1 MTIERKDKWRM
12 RIALVA
18 PETRPVPPIKG
29 GAVQLYID
37 EVVRRIAKQHRVT
50 LFTPKARK
58 KHNPYKKKNIKVYQ
72 VGKKKYLS
80 RVAKKI
86 RNSHFDII
94 HTFNRPHFI
103 PKLHRAAP
111 SSKHIVNLHN
121 LIKVKKGTRLGIKKT
136 DFFIANSH
144 FTRKNS
150 LRRFS
155 IKSSRIKTVH
165 LGVEPHKFIQKW
177 KASSKVQRL
186 RKKWRVEGKSVV
198 LFVGK
203 INREKGIE
211 SLIEAG
217 KILRKHHKNLVIL
230 VVGGTDHGIKSKSSF
245 FKRIERIGKKK
256 LGADGI
262 RFTGFLS
269 PRMVAECY
277 AIADVFV
284 CPSLWQEPFGRVNI
298 EAMAAGLPVVAANK
312 GGIPESIRHGKTGYL
327 VNPRNSKKMAKYI
340 NRLLKNAS
348 RRKKMGMAGYRL
360 VVKKFSWNSVVKKID
375 RIYKTLN

>member
-1 MTIERKDKWRM
+1 M

-37 EVVRRIAKQHRVT
+37 EVVRRIAKKHHVS
-50 LFTPKARK
+50 LFAPRGKTR
-58 KHNPYKKKNIKVYQ
+58 HPYKKVKVYQ
-72 VGKKKYLS
+72 LGRKKYLS

-86 RNSHFDII
+86 KKSHFDII
-94 HTFNRPHFI
+94 HTFNRPHFV

-111 SSKHIVNLHN
+111 HSKHIVNLHN

-150 LRRFS
+150 LRRFP

-165 LGVEPHKFIQKW
+165 LGVESSKFTMIW
-177 KASSKVQRL
+177 NSSAKVQRL
-186 RKKWRVEGKSVV
+186 RKKWRAEGKKVL

-203 INREKGIE
+203 INKEKGIE
-211 SLIEAG
+211 SLIKVG
-217 KILRKHHKNLVIL
+217 KILKKQHKNLLIL
-230 VVGGTDHGIKSKSSF
+230 VVGGTDHGIKSKNSYF
-245 FKRIERIGKKK
+245 RRMERLGKKE
-256 LGADGI
+256 LGAGRI

-269 PRMVAECY
+269 PRKTAECY

-298 EAMAAGLPVVAANK
+298 EAMASGLPVVASNR
-312 GGIPESIRHGKTGYL
+312 GGISESIRHGKTGYL
-327 VNPRNSKKMAKYI
+327 VNPRNIRKMAKYI
-340 NRLLKNAS
+340 HRLLTNTS

-360 VVKKFSWNSVVKKID
+360 VVKKFSWNSVVKKVD